1 MTAFIKM
8 YSAFKTNCTVVENE
22 IELQEIGAKLG
33 LSPRILK
40 HYENDFIYYIEMEK
54 INGMTLADYYGEKMS
69 DLPPSILAEVK
80 RILKTLL
87 HNGIQ
92 FIDVTPYNFMIET
105 ETERIYIIDY
115 EHATRIHINWYIK
128 EFILEDS
135 YNEWNPDFK

>member
-1 MTAFIKM
+1 MNAFIKK
-8 YSAFKTNCTVVENE
+8 YSVLNTKYDVVENE
-22 IELQEIGAKLG
+22 IELQKIGYKLG

-40 HYENDFIYYIEMEK
+40 YYETDFIYYIEMER

-69 DLPPSILAEVK
+69 DLPPNILHEVK

-87 HNGIQ
+87 YNGIQ
-92 FIDVTPYNFMIET
+92 FIDVTPYNFMVET

-128 EFILEDS
+128 DFILEGT
-135 YNEWNPDFK
+135 YNKWNPDFE